1 VAGVFEE
8 ASKSVFVSK
17 EEVVTGSLSALGAG
31 LGFAIGAIGPALGIG
46 WIGSTT
52 ISSMARQP
60 EMAGRLQTT
69 MFIALALAEAIAL
82 LGFVLAFVLMGVK

>member
-1 VAGVFEE
+1 M
-8 ASKSVFVSK
+8 
-17 EEVVTGSLSALGAG
+17 TGSLSALGAG

>member
-1 VAGVFEE
+1 
-8 ASKSVFVSK
+8 
-17 EEVVTGSLSALGAG
+17 VTGSLSALGAG

>member
-1 VAGVFEE
+1 MAAAGTVEAAQTAAGV
-8 ASKSVFVSK
+8 V
-17 EEVVTGSLSALGAG
+17 GSLSALGAG
-31 LGFAIGAIGPALGIG
+31 LAFGIGAIGPAIGIG
-46 WIGSTT
+46 MIGSKTVE
-52 ISSMARQP
+52 SMARQP